1 MAESLRERQREAV
14 ERLCAKSPKGKPVE
28 TGTENAGGWGLLR
41 VTTVTSCLF
50 WMRILYCR

>member
-28 TGTENAGGWGLLR
+28 TGTENAPKMPGDGVYYGLPQLP
-41 VTTVTSCLF
+41 VAFFGS
-50 WMRILYCR
+50 